1 MKKKNLIRRF
11 IDFIEESFREYN
23 KTIQYGAAHNI
34 NLVFYEPYCV
44 SKIYAGVC
52 HSLLNK

>member
-44 SKIYAGVC
+44 STAF
-52 HSLLNK
+52 